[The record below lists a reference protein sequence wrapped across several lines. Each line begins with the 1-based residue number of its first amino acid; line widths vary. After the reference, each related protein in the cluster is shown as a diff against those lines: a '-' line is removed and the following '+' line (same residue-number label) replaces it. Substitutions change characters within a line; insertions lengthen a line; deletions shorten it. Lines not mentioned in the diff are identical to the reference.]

1 MGSLIQVK
9 SQMRA
14 TKPEQVDAT
23 ASIQAVAY
31 HSGVARFGSIA
42 AEPGAVWLDS
52 GNAALSHAN
61 YEIIA
66 SNPGQ
71 VARVDAVAADGSYAI
86 HDVAARESDIFEHI
100 QKLHCPSQE
109 PACGHLPF
117 YGGVLGYLGY
127 DLNRSL
133 EQLTP
138 QPPSPLTFP
147 VAWLGYYPWALV
159 QDIAT
164 EKAWLVADSTAS
176 LQRAKKW
183 LENMDRQQPVSTGF
197 QLQGDWLASSNARQ
211 YRQSVAKIQ
220 QFIHAGDCYQV
231 NLAQHFKASYRG
243 HPWHAYRHL
252 RQQLPAPFSAFINT
266 GLGCLLSHSPERFLS
281 IANQHISTSP
291 IKGTRPRGQ
300 TTEADAHYARELLN
314 SAKDRAENLMI
325 VDLLRNDLGRS
336 CVPGSISAEALFTLE
351 TYANVH
357 HLVSTVRG
365 ELRSDVTALEA
376 LRSAFPGGSIT
387 GAPKIRA
394 MDIINAL
401 EPVSRSAYC
410 GSVFY
415 YSNHGHF
422 DSNIAIRS
430 LIADGSDIHC
440 WGGGGIVADSDPQ
453 QEYAESLNK
462 IEILLQALSKMKI

>member
-1 MGSLIQVK
+1 
-9 SQMRA
+9 MRA
-14 TKPEQVDAT
+14 TNPEQVDAA
-23 ASIQAVAY
+23 ASIQTVDY
-31 HSGVARFGSIA
+31 HSGTERFGSIA
-42 AEPGAVWLDS
+42 ADPGAVWLDS
-52 GNAALSHAN
+52 GSSCFSHAN
-61 YEIIA
+61 FEIIA
-66 SNPGQ
+66 SEPSQ
-71 VARVDAVAADGSYAI
+71 IARVDSLAADGSYTI
-86 HDVAARESDIFEHI
+86 GGVAAERCDIFARI
-100 QKLHCPSQE
+100 QKLHR
-109 PACGHLPF
+109 PAIAPEMGHLPF

-133 EQLTP
+133 ERLIP
-138 QPPSPLTFP
+138 QPPCPLTFP
-147 VAWLGYYPWALV
+147 VAWLGYYSWALV
-159 QDIAT
+159 QDIAAQQ
-164 EKAWLVADSTAS
+164 AWLVADSATS
-176 LQRAKKW
+176 LQLAKKW
-183 LENMDRQQPVSTGF
+183 LEKMDRQQPANIGF

-211 YRQSVAKIQ
+211 YSQSVARIQ

-231 NLAQHFKASYRG
+231 NLAQHFKASYSG

-266 GLGCLLSHSPERFLS
+266 GHGCLLSHSPERFLS

-291 IKGTRPRGQ
+291 IKGTRPRGR
-300 TTEADAHYARELLN
+300 TTKADTQFARELLN

-336 CVPGSISAEALFTLE
+336 CVPGSITADALFTLE
-351 TYANVH
+351 SYANVH
-357 HLVSTVRG
+357 HLVSTVSG
-365 ELRSDVTALEA
+365 KLRSDVTPLEA

-415 YSNHGHF
+415 FSNHGHF

-462 IEILLQALSKMKI
+462 IEILLQALSRMKI

>member
-1 MGSLIQVK
+1 
-9 SQMRA
+9 MRA
-14 TKPEQVDAT
+14 TNPEQVDAA
-23 ASIQAVAY
+23 ASIQAVDY
-31 HSGVARFGSIA
+31 HSGVVRFGSIA
-42 AEPGAVWLDS
+42 ADPGAVWLDS
-52 GNAALSHAN
+52 GNAGFSHAN

-66 SNPGQ
+66 SNPSQ
-71 VARVDAVAADGSYAI
+71 TARVDAVAADGSYII
-86 HDVAARESDIFEHI
+86 HDVAAGRSDIFDQI
-100 QKLHCPSQE
+100 QKLHCPSKE
-109 PACGHLPF
+109 PALGHLPF

-133 EQLTP
+133 ERLTP
-138 QPPSPLTFP
+138 QPPCPLAFP

-164 EKAWLVADSTAS
+164 QKAWLVADSAAS
-176 LQRAKKW
+176 LEPAKRW
-183 LENMDRQQPVSTGF
+183 LENMDRQHSVSTEF
-197 QLQGDWLASSNARQ
+197 QLEGDWLASNSALQ
-211 YRQSVAKIQ
+211 YSQSVAKIQ

-231 NLAQHFKASYRG
+231 NLAQHFKARYSG
-243 HPWHAYRHL
+243 HPWNAYRQL

-266 GLGCLLSHSPERFLS
+266 GHGCLLSHSPERFLS

-336 CVPGSISAEALFTLE
+336 CLPGSITADALFTLE
-351 TYANVH
+351 SYANVH
-357 HLVSTVRG
+357 HLVSTVSG
-365 ELRSDVTALEA
+365 KLRSNVTALEA

-430 LIADGSDIHC
+430 LIADGSDMHC

-462 IEILLQALSKMKI
+462 IEILLQALSNMTI